1 MSVLLVPAVEA
12 NRSAASSSRTGA
24 IPLLA
29 PVPVGVPPAF
39 AHGLGQSYDLPLP
52 LWLYLFG
59 AGATVLVSFVPIS
72 LLGGGRRTGGEAA
85 YRYLR
90 FDLLKIGPLRAVLTS
105 EALLLGLRL
114 LSVGLFSL

>member
-1 MSVLLVPAVEA
+1 MSVLLVPAMEA

-29 PVPVGVPPAF
+29 PVRVGVPPAF

-72 LLGGGRRTGGEAA
+72 LFGGHYGDRQSL
-85 YRYLR
+85 RYAG
-90 FDLLKIGPLRAVLTS
+90 FDLLRIRRLRAVLTARVFLI
-105 EALLLGLRL
+105 AL
-114 LSVGLFSL
+114 